1 VTPRGASSL
10 FRTGALLFA
19 MAVIGSVGGVV
30 WERSTAPI
38 DEVALAAPPD
48 AEVVDTP
55 ARKLKRSQEDIAV
68 VRRATMGLPPYK
80 GAVPEALAADYLGE
94 KTPIAVAWFTTQDRP
109 AQVLGFYAKAF
120 AEKNLPV
127 LKHDYSAFAGYVG
140 YVDPKT
146 DEVHLISVI
155 AQGGET
161 MVFPS
166 SGRMS
171 DFGKGDSKVP
181 DFVPHPADAQGTT
194 VMKFRSEGAMQLSVS
209 ASVPDGSVDGVADF
223 YEKGFVAK
231 GWKVERVTRPKL
243 NEVRVELRK
252 GGAIATA
259 FIRQAFL
266 SKAVSIY
273 LSVNLRA

>member
-1 VTPRGASSL
+1 MKPRGASSL

-19 MAVIGSVGGVV
+19 MAVIGAVGGYV
-30 WERSTAPI
+30 WERATAPN
-38 DEVALAAPPD
+38 DEPAFAARPD
-48 AEVVDTP
+48 AEGVDTP
-55 ARKLKRSQEDIAV
+55 ARKAKRSEEDKRTV
-68 VRRATMGLPPYK
+68 QRATLGLPPYQ
-80 GAVPEALAADYLGE
+80 GAVPEALAADYLGN
-94 KTPIAVAWFTTQDRP
+94 KTPIAVAFFTTKDRP
-109 AQVLGFYAKAF
+109 AQVLGYYRKAF
-120 AEKNLPV
+120 ADKNLPV
-127 LKHDYSAFAGYVG
+127 LEHHYSAFAGYVG

-171 DFGKGDSKVP
+171 QFGEGDSKVP
-181 DFVPHPADAQGTT
+181 DGLPHPADAQGTT
-194 VMKFRSEGAMQLSVS
+194 VMRFRSEGAMQVSVS
-209 ASVPDGSVDGVADF
+209 ASVPDGSVDGVAEF